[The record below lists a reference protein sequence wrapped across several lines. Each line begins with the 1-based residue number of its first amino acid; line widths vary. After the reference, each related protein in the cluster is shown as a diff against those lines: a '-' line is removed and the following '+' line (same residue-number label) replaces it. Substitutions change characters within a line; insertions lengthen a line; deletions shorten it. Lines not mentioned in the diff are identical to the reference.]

1 MLNLLEDYIWRSL
14 PEWGDFSTNPNL
26 PKKVDE
32 AGNLLDFVGNT
43 VVFLLDEKTKDALA
57 ELQESLY
64 YWGSEML
71 AQPLERST
79 FHMTL
84 HDLANGKPGQEGLE
98 AWMAHT
104 REGAQALISQ
114 WKNQPPLRMKATW
127 LFNMVS
133 TSIVLGLAPADGDSW
148 ERLDRMYTALE
159 DVVPLGYALTP
170 HITMGYFRP
179 GTYCMEQ
186 VIALRNAL
194 RPVELEI
201 ELTMENLVL
210 QNFYTMNHYEIIG

>member
-1 MLNLLEDYIWRSL
+1 MRL
-14 PEWGDFSTNPNL
+14 PIPVT
-26 PKKVDE
+26 KKVD
-32 AGNLLDFVGNT
+32 ANGNLLPFLGNT

-57 ELQESLY
+57 KLQDQLY
-64 YWGSEML
+64 YWGGELL

-84 HDLANGKPGQEGLE
+84 HDLANGTPDREGLAE
-98 AWMAHT
+98 WMAQT
-104 REGAQALISQ
+104 QAGARALLDQ
-114 WKNQPPLRMKATW
+114 WKDQPPLRMRATW
-127 LFNMVS
+127 LFNMVR

-159 DVVPLGYALTP
+159 DVVPLGHALTP

-194 RPVELEI
+194 QPVDLEI
-201 ELTMENLVL
+201 QLPMEQLVL
-210 QNFYTMNHYEIIG
+210 QNFCSMNHYETIA